1 MPFVIAA
8 PEVDECPISGESPRE
23 LAVRLAH
30 AKACAVRAAFPEA
43 LIIGCDQVAVVDGSL
58 LNKPGDHAHARR
70 QLRLMR
76 GRPATF
82 FTALCLLNAR
92 TAQVQQDVATDVV
105 HMRRFSDAQIERYL
119 EADRPYDCAG
129 SARIEGLGITLVE
142 KLEGEDPSAL
152 IGLPLLKL
160 CAMLRNEGIE
170 LP

>member
-1 MPFVIAA
+1 MA
-8 PEVDECPISGESPRE
+8 PNVDESPGSGEAPRE
-23 LAVRLAH
+23 LAARLAR
-30 AKACAVRAAFPEA
+30 AKACAVRPAFPTA
-43 LIIGCDQVAVVDGSL
+43 LIIGCDQAAAVDGVL
-58 LNKPGDHAHARR
+58 LDKPGEHGHAVR

-76 GRPATF
+76 GRPVSF
-82 FTALCLLNAR
+82 FTAVCLLNAR
-92 TAQVQQDVATDVV
+92 TSHMQREIVTDIV
-105 HMRRFSDAQIERYL
+105 HMGGYSDAQIERYL
-119 EADRPYDCAG
+119 QAERPYDCTG